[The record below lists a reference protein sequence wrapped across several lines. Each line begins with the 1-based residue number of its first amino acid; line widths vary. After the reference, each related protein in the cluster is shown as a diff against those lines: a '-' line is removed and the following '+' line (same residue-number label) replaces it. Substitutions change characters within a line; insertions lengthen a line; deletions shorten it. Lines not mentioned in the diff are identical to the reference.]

1 MEYDLFTLKKNI
13 AKEMTEKR
21 FYHTL
26 AVESVSFSLA
36 IRYNYDTDKATLAGL
51 LHDCVKCLPDEEML
65 MQCEKYNLPISDVER
80 RNAYL
85 LHGKLGAYYAMQ
97 KYGILDEDI
106 LSAITYHTT
115 GKENMNLLEKIVF
128 TADYIEPNRS
138 KKRIPDLDNIR
149 KLAFSD
155 IDKAVYQILANTLN
169 YLDSGTGEIDQ
180 LTVKAYEYYKKKLNL
195 KGEYNEEL

>member
-1 MEYDLFTLKKNI
+1 MEYDFLTLKKTI

-26 AVESVSFSLA
+26 GVEAVSFSLA
-36 IRYNYDTDKATLAGL
+36 IQYNYDSDKATLAGL
-51 LHDCVKCLPDEEML
+51 LHDCAKCLPDEELL
-65 MQCEKYNLPISDVER
+65 MQCETYNLPISDVER
-80 RNAYL
+80 RNPYL
-85 LHGKLGAYYAMQ
+85 LHGKLGAYYAKH

-138 KKRIPDLDNIR
+138 KKRIPDLDDIR
-149 KLAFSD
+149 KLAFTD

-169 YLDSGTGEIDQ
+169 YLDTGTKEIDQ
-180 LTVKAYEYYKKKLNL
+180 LTVTAYEYYKKKLNL
-195 KGEYNEEL
+195 KGEI